1 MSNRNHSTVACVL
14 PSTATRLET
23 KGVFWLVAA
32 FLVCPCHLP
41 LTIGLAGL
49 LLAGT
54 TAGALL
60 QSHPLAAGIFVTAVW
75 LAGTWR
81 GFHLL
86 RAARRFA
93 ARRDF

>member
-1 MSNRNHSTVACVL
+1 MTDGNHSAVACQL
-14 PSTATRLET
+14 PSTAARLEAR
-23 KGVFWLVAA
+23 GLVWLVAA

-41 LTIGLAGL
+41 LTMGLLGL

-60 QSHPLAAGIFVTAVW
+60 QSHPFVAGIVVTAVW
-75 LAGTWR
+75 SAGTWR

-93 ARRDF
+93 NARR